1 MSSSIYL
8 LIIIIILCII
18 LIIIYYNKY
27 LIDKKETPFNAQK
40 IFGETLFPNNQYNEK
55 EHYLMKADDNN
66 PSNNY
71 FEKYSNI

>member
-55 EHYLMKADDNN
+55 
-66 PSNNY
+66 
-71 FEKYSNI
+71 

>member
-1 MSSSIYL
+1 
-8 LIIIIILCII
+8 

-27 LIDKKETPFNAQK
+27 LIAKKEKPFNVPK
-40 IFGETLFPNNQYNEK
+40 IFTETLFPNNQYNEK
-55 EHYLMKADDNN
+55 EHYLMKTDDNN